1 MYLNKISKGLNC
13 PFFYLN
19 NSKNDINIE
28 YIRTDAVPI
37 TNTPTANVNRLTMI
51 SIMNSNRFI

>member
-1 MYLNKISKGLNC
+1 MYFKKISKGLNC

-28 YIRTDAVPI
+28 YRRTDAVLI
-37 TNTPTANVNRLTMI
+37 TNTPTAKVNRFTMI